1 VRNEPLTQQLVEDRI
16 LKLCDALESNLDTF
30 RELAASRADAEANY
44 KHRYSRSLVE
54 QHGKVTV
61 SVREA
66 VAHLKA
72 TGDYREWRTLEAQER
87 ATQQLLTSIRA
98 QLDALRT
105 IAANVRYAGG
115 HQ

>member
-1 VRNEPLTQQLVEDRI
+1 
-16 LKLCDALESNLDTF
+16 
-30 RELAASRADAEANY
+30 
-44 KHRYSRSLVE
+44 
-54 QHGKVTV
+54 
-61 SVREA
+61 

-72 TGDYREWRTLEAQER
+72 TSDYREWRTLEAQER
-87 ATQQLLTSIRA
+87 ATQQLLTSLRA